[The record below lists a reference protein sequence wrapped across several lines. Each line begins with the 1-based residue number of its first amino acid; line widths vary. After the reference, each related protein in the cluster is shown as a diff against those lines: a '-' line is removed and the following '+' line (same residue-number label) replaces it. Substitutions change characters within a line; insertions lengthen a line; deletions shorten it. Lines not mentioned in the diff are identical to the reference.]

1 MPKASF
7 WRHNISLMETISRMN
22 VLLKLQNV
30 DADSLVSLVKRRWD
44 CIVTSIPNDLRS
56 FNQVSLRPE
65 YFSKERIWIWKIVS
79 ISVNF
84 LFQIHRGISKN
95 SIQRICA
102 QEVETRYPV
111 ETRSIVKGG
120 KGLCTWS
127 HCCWPPP
134 WGEIL
139 TFTRLFAP
147 ALWSPA
153 VYFYNNL
160 IDGPLTQLSR
170 FNWVESIC
178 YHSFQ

>member
-7 WRHNISLMETISRMN
+7 WRHISLMETISRMN
-22 VLLKLQNV
+22 ILLKLQNV

-102 QEVETRYPV
+102 QEVETWYPV

-120 KGLCTWS
+120 KDCA
-127 HCCWPPP
+127 HD
-134 WGEIL
+134 L
-139 TFTRLFAP
+139 TAAASSVRGNIDIYQAVCSRSLISCSLF
-147 ALWSPA
+147 L
-153 VYFYNNL
+153 
-160 IDGPLTQLSR
+160 
-170 FNWVESIC
+170 
-178 YHSFQ
+178 